1 MVYFYAPYFSIV
13 SKQTIALPF
22 QARDSRIVYYW
33 SISYKMVPNIVKDS
47 RATPLLAIDE
57 VEQVQR
63 QRIVSLI
70 GHMFKLTYTTM
81 VNELIQDKKLNRC
94 YGFAIQHPNQRQH
107 SRLIMDKDDSWLYY
121 RGRCGGKID
130 LNAVLN
136 NVESVLN
143 ALFKLSQSWEKYVSE
158 LPKMPWTTI
167 FLTSLELD
175 GFDGDL
181 QSRILHAIHDGPNA
195 LKNCSIQQAEME
207 CPEQVVTKD
216 EEAMEIDSVINVCKS
231 NKVSS

>member
-1 MVYFYAPYFSIV
+1 MVYFYVPYFSIV

-94 YGFAIQHPNQRQH
+94 YGFAVQHPNQRKR
-107 SRLIMDKDDSWLYY
+107 SRLIMDKGDS
-121 RGRCGGKID
+121 
-130 LNAVLN
+130 
-136 NVESVLN
+136 
-143 ALFKLSQSWEKYVSE
+143 
-158 LPKMPWTTI
+158 
-167 FLTSLELD
+167 
-175 GFDGDL
+175 
-181 QSRILHAIHDGPNA
+181 
-195 LKNCSIQQAEME
+195 
-207 CPEQVVTKD
+207 
-216 EEAMEIDSVINVCKS
+216 
-231 NKVSS
+231 

>member
-1 MVYFYAPYFSIV
+1 MVYFYVPYFSIV
-13 SKQTIALPF
+13 SKQTIVLPF
-22 QARDSRIVYYW
+22 QARDSRMVYYW

-47 RATPLLAIDE
+47 RATPLLPIDE

-121 RGRCGGKID
+121 RED
-130 LNAVLN
+130 V
-136 NVESVLN
+136 VE
-143 ALFKLSQSWEKYVSE
+143 KL
-158 LPKMPWTTI
+158 I
-167 FLTSLELD
+167 
-175 GFDGDL
+175 
-181 QSRILHAIHDGPNA
+181 
-195 LKNCSIQQAEME
+195 
-207 CPEQVVTKD
+207 
-216 EEAMEIDSVINVCKS
+216 
-231 NKVSS
+231 